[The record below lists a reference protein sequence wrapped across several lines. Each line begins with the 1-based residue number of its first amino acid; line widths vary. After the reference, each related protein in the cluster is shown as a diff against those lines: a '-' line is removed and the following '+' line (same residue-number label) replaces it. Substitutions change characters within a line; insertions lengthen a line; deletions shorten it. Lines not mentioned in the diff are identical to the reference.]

1 MTTEHAVQYLEGL
14 LGRSLRVHTT
24 DSRMFV
30 GIFKCTDAVSK
41 LPPRCPALHIVW
53 LAYPDPSLPYKSILT
68 RVHQERNLI
77 LANSLEYRS
86 PTPSAVEAAAKEHEA
101 WDNAPQASQA
111 TVKVNMTSRLIGL
124 IVIPGRY
131 ITKIELE

>member
-30 GIFKCTDAVSK
+30 GIFKCTDA
-41 LPPRCPALHIVW
+41 
-53 LAYPDPSLPYKSILT
+53 
-68 RVHQERNLI
+68 ERNLI